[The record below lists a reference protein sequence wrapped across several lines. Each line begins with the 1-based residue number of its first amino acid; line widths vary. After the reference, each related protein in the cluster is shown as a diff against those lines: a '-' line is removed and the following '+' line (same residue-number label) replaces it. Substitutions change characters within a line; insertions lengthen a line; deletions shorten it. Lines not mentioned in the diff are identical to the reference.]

1 MQEIDKSSIPGW
13 GRSPGEGNTNP
24 LQYSCLENPMDK
36 GTWQDTV
43 HGVPRVR
50 YNLVTKSPP
59 PKKKKKTGRDNNT
72 QTSNSV
78 TVTVYKIQ

>member
-1 MQEIDKSSIPGW
+1 
-13 GRSPGEGNTNP
+13 
-24 LQYSCLENPMDK
+24 MDK

-59 PKKKKKTGRDNNT
+59 PKKKKTVRDNNT